1 MRQLFCRA
9 RALNVAPKVASKQV
23 ARLEAA
29 LGVALFTRNTRNL
42 RLTDEGEAL
51 RDKARSVLDGLAEM
65 RELAQGADGMRGMIR
80 LTAPAPF
87 GRKYVAA
94 AVADFSR
101 RYPQVGFSLCLSDE
115 VCNLF
120 AGNFDLAIRMGE
132 LADSRLIA
140 RRIAVNRRILV
151 ASPAYLAEY
160 GCPQSPA
167 ELSEHR
173 CLRFAYPGLAADSWT
188 LRNGD
193 AEAVV
198 RVSPHLSSDSGEVL
212 HAWCMAGLGI
222 FSARNVG
229 CVRGAGKRQS
239 APRPARLANAAGW
252 HQHRAGATRTDAAAH
267 PALQRISHCAL
278 AKSTVGTRGLTSA
291 AITISSVIAFCVGWN
306 GGAIL

>member
-1 MRQLFCRA
+1 MNPILPDDLAVFLQTVQCGSFSAAA
-9 RALNVAPKVASKQV
+9 RALNVAPKAASKQV

-65 RELAQGADGMRGMIR
+65 SELAQGADGMRGMIR

-222 FSARNVG
+222 SLRETWDVCEALENGSLRRVLPDWQTPPGGISIVRVRREPTPQRILRFSEFLIARWQ
-229 CVRGAGKRQS
+229 K
-239 APRPARLANAAGW
+239 APW
-252 HQHRAGATRTDAAAH
+252 ERAG
-267 PALQRISHCAL
+267 
-278 AKSTVGTRGLTSA
+278 
-291 AITISSVIAFCVGWN
+291 
-306 GGAIL
+306 

>member
-1 MRQLFCRA
+1 M
-9 RALNVAPKVASKQV
+9 
-23 ARLEAA
+23 
-29 LGVALFTRNTRNL
+29 
-42 RLTDEGEAL
+42 
-51 RDKARSVLDGLAEM
+51 
-65 RELAQGADGMRGMIR
+65 
-80 LTAPAPF
+80 
-87 GRKYVAA
+87 
-94 AVADFSR
+94 
-101 RYPQVGFSLCLSDE
+101 
-115 VCNLF
+115 F

-222 FSARNVG
+222 SLRETWDVCEALENGSLRRVLPDWQTPPGGISIVRVRREPTPQRILRFSEFLITRWQ
-229 CVRGAGKRQS
+229 K
-239 APRPARLANAAGW
+239 APW
-252 HQHRAGATRTDAAAH
+252 ERAG
-267 PALQRISHCAL
+267 
-278 AKSTVGTRGLTSA
+278 
-291 AITISSVIAFCVGWN
+291 
-306 GGAIL
+306 

>member
-1 MRQLFCRA
+1 MNPILPDDLAVFLQTVQCGSFSAAA

-198 RVSPHLSSDSGEVL
+198 RVSPHLSSDSG
-212 HAWCMAGLGI
+212 
-222 FSARNVG
+222 
-229 CVRGAGKRQS
+229 
-239 APRPARLANAAGW
+239 
-252 HQHRAGATRTDAAAH
+252 
-267 PALQRISHCAL
+267 
-278 AKSTVGTRGLTSA
+278 
-291 AITISSVIAFCVGWN
+291 
-306 GGAIL
+306 